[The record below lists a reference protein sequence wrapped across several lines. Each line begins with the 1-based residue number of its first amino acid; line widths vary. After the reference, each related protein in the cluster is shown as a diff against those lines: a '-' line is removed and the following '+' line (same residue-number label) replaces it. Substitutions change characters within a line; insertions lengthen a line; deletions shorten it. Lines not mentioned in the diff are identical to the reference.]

1 MSAAGTWNL
10 AMQTPIGERKATL
23 TLQVSGA
30 ALTGTMSAEDGNAV
44 DIYEGKVAG
53 ADASWK
59 ANIRNPMP
67 LTLEFA
73 GTVDG
78 DKIAGTVS
86 TALGSWPFDG
96 SRSA

>member
-1 MSAAGTWNL
+1 MSVAGTWHM
-10 AMQTPIGERKATL
+10 AMQTPIGERKGTL
-23 TLQVSGA
+23 TLQVSGT
-30 ALTGTMSAEDGNAV
+30 ALTGTMSAEGGAV
-44 DIYEGKVAG
+44 DIYDGKVSG

-59 ANIRNPMP
+59 ADIKNPMP

-78 DKIAGTVS
+78 NEITGTVS
-86 TALGSWPFDG
+86 TALGSWPFGG